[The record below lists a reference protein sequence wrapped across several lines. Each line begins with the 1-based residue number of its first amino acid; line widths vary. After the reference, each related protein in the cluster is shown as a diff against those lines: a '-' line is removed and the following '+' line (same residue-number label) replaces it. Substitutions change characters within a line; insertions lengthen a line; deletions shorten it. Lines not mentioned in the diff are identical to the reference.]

1 MHILRVRTII
11 ALISV
16 SLEIFFVFSTIFFV
30 VAVFVT
36 TQYRVRSNFLKY
48 LKNFDSI
55 CLNRYCELLFFCF
68 LSIVDI
74 VTSERNFFLLLLF
87 YFILFL
93 SVQREGKNCTI
104 RRKTIIIFTIY
115 RLGSINYSSI
125 FFILTA
131 LKRFKFFT
139 SKKQHKMFC

>member
-115 RLGSINYSSI
+115 RLGSINYPSI
-125 FFILTA
+125 FLF
-131 LKRFKFFT
+131 
-139 SKKQHKMFC
+139 SQC